1 VVYAAKGHFNEF
13 ESITAYGNVIVIDHD
28 FGYQGQHIYTLY
40 AHLSAILVTKG
51 QHVNSSDVIGLIGNT
66 GQVTGP
72 HVHFEVRI
80 GQDSYFSSRN
90 PVLWM
95 APYTNTGVVAGRIS
109 FADGTLTRDAVLTLI
124 SQDTGDVIQRTSSYS
139 GTGVNGDDNWN
150 ENFVFPDVP
159 AGAYLVTSRFDFTTW
174 TGKVLVVPGAT
185 NWVVLERSISDFP
198 PPTAASTSSP

>member
-1 VVYAAKGHFNEF
+1 
-13 ESITAYGNVIVIDHD
+13 
-28 FGYQGQHIYTLY
+28 
-40 AHLSAILVTKG
+40 
-51 QHVNSSDVIGLIGNT
+51 
-66 GQVTGP
+66 
-72 HVHFEVRI
+72 
-80 GQDSYFSSRN
+80 
-90 PVLWM
+90 M